1 MKRIV
6 FMGTPA
12 FSVNI
17 LDALV
22 AQDDQY
28 EVVAVVTQP
37 DRPVGRKRK
46 LTPSPVKEAALKH
59 DIPVYQ
65 PEKIGRDQE
74 IKDLLAEDIDLI
86 VTAAFGQF
94 LPTSILEAP
103 RYGAVNV
110 HASLLPKYRGG
121 APVHYAIW
129 NGDKETGVTIMR
141 MVKKMDA
148 GDILTQVVVPIESD
162 DTVATMFDK
171 LSVAGTDLLM
181 DTLPKLFA
189 GEITPTAQVEEEA
202 TFSPNITSQQEQID
216 WRKEAQQIDNQ
227 VRAFNAWPVAHT
239 KVDGQ
244 RWKIWQVKALD
255 EETSDATP
263 GTIIKIQKKPAQLW
277 VATGN
282 KTVLAIEQLQPAGKK
297 QMDVAAF
304 INGGAGNLAVG
315 DSFDQVEDDVDGE

>member
-1 MKRIV
+1 
-6 FMGTPA
+6 MGTPA

-17 LDALV
+17 LEALV
-22 AQDDQY
+22 EKNDQY

-37 DRPVGRKRK
+37 DRPVGRKRI

-74 IKDLLAEDIDLI
+74 VKDLLADDIDLI

-103 RYGAVNV
+103 KDGAVNV

-129 NGDKETGVTIMR
+129 KGDKETGVTIMR

-148 GDILTQVVVPIESD
+148 GDILTQVVVPIESE

-181 DTLPKLFA
+181 ETLPKLFA
-189 GEITPTAQVEEEA
+189 GEITPQAQVEEEA
-202 TFSPNITSQQEQID
+202 TFSPNITSQEEQID
-216 WRKEAQQIDNQ
+216 WHQTASQIHNQ
-227 VRAFNAWPVAHT
+227 VRAFNSWPVAHT
-239 KVDGQ
+239 KVDGK
-244 RWKIWQVKALD
+244 RWKIWQVAEVAD
-255 EETSDATP
+255 ETTDQAP
-263 GTIIKIQKKPAQLW
+263 GTIVKIQKKPAQLW
-277 VATGN
+277 VATGEQ
-282 KTVLAIEQLQPAGKK
+282 TVLAIEQLQPAGKK

-315 DSFDQVEDDVDGE
+315 DSFDQVEVNDDGQ

>member
-1 MKRIV
+1 
-6 FMGTPA
+6 MGTPA

-17 LDALV
+17 LEALV
-22 AQDDQY
+22 KQSDEY

-59 DIPVYQ
+59 DIPVFQ

-74 IKDLLAEDIDLI
+74 VKDLLADDIDLI

-103 RYGAVNV
+103 KDGAVNV

-148 GDILTQVVVPIESD
+148 GDILTQVVVPIEND

-189 GEITPTAQVEEEA
+189 GEITPQAQVEEEA
-202 TFSPNITSQQEQID
+202 TFSPNISSQQEQID
-216 WRKEAQQIDNQ
+216 WHQEASQINNQ

-244 RWKIWQVKALD
+244 RWKIWQAIAV
-255 EETSDATP
+255 EGETTDQAP

-282 KTVLAIEQLQPAGKK
+282 QTVLALEKLQPAGKK

-304 INGGAGNLAVG
+304 INGGAGNLSVG
-315 DSFDQVEDDVDGE
+315 DAFDQVEVSDGE

>member
-1 MKRIV
+1 
-6 FMGTPA
+6 
-12 FSVNI
+12 
-17 LDALV
+17 
-22 AQDDQY
+22 
-28 EVVAVVTQP
+28 
-37 DRPVGRKRK
+37 
-46 LTPSPVKEAALKH
+46 
-59 DIPVYQ
+59 
-65 PEKIGRDQE
+65 
-74 IKDLLAEDIDLI
+74 
-86 VTAAFGQF
+86 
-94 LPTSILEAP
+94 
-103 RYGAVNV
+103 
-110 HASLLPKYRGG
+110 
-121 APVHYAIW
+121 
-129 NGDKETGVTIMR
+129 MR

-189 GEITPTAQVEEEA
+189 GEITPTAQIEEEA

-227 VRAFNAWPVAHT
+227 VRAFNSWPVAHT

-244 RWKIWQVKALD
+244 RWKIWQVAPVKEESTD
-255 EETSDATP
+255 EKP
-263 GTIIKIQKKPAQLW
+263 GTIVKIQKKPAQLW

>member
-46 LTPSPVKEAALKH
+46 LTPSPVKEVALKL

-103 RYGAVNV
+103 KYGAVNV

-171 LSVAGTDLLM
+171 LSVAGTDLLIE
-181 DTLPKLFA
+181 TLPKLFA
-189 GEITPTAQVEEEA
+189 GEIEPQAQVEEEA

-227 VRAFNAWPVAHT
+227 VRAFNSWPVAHT

-244 RWKIWQVKALD
+244 RWKIWQVAPVKEESTD
-255 EETSDATP
+255 EKP

>member
-86 VTAAFGQF
+86 ITAAFGQF

-181 DTLPKLFA
+181 DTLQKLFA
-189 GEITPTAQVEEEA
+189 GEIEPQAQVEEEA

-244 RWKIWQVKALD
+244 RWKI
-255 EETSDATP
+255 
-263 GTIIKIQKKPAQLW
+263 
-277 VATGN
+277 
-282 KTVLAIEQLQPAGKK
+282 
-297 QMDVAAF
+297 
-304 INGGAGNLAVG
+304 
-315 DSFDQVEDDVDGE
+315 

>member
-17 LDALV
+17 LEALV
-22 AQDDQY
+22 AQKDEYQ
-28 EVVAVVTQP
+28 VVAVVTQP

-46 LTPSPVKEAALKH
+46 LTPTPVKEAALKH

-65 PEKIGRDQE
+65 PEKIGRAQDV
-74 IKDLLAEDIDLI
+74 KDLLANEDIDLI

-94 LPTSILEAP
+94 LPTSILNAP
-103 RYGAVNV
+103 KFGAVNV

-141 MVKKMDA
+141 MVKQMDA
-148 GDILTQVVVPIESD
+148 GDILTQVVVPIEND

-171 LSVAGTDLLM
+171 LSLAGTDLLM

-189 GEITPTAQVEEEA
+189 DELTPIQQVEAEA

-216 WRKEAQQIDNQ
+216 WQQDATQIYNQ
-227 VRAFNAWPVAHT
+227 IRAFNAWPVAHT
-239 KVDGQ
+239 KVAGQ
-244 RWKIWQVKALD
+244 NWKIWAGQVVTD
-255 EETSDATP
+255 ETTDQAP
-263 GTIIKIQKKPAQLW
+263 GTIIKINKKPAQLW
-277 VATGN
+277 VATGSN
-282 KTVLAIEQLQPAGKK
+282 QVLAITSLQPAGKK
-297 QMDVAAF
+297 QMDVASF
-304 INGGAGNLAVG
+304 INGGAGNLTEG
-315 DSFDQVEDDVDGE
+315 DSFEQVSFND

>member
-1 MKRIV
+1 
-6 FMGTPA
+6 MGTPA

-46 LTPSPVKEAALKH
+46 LTPSPVKEVALKL

-103 RYGAVNV
+103 KYGAVNV

-171 LSVAGTDLLM
+171 LSVAGTDLLIE
-181 DTLPKLFA
+181 TLPKLFA
-189 GEITPTAQVEEEA
+189 GEIEPQAQVEEEA

-227 VRAFNAWPVAHT
+227 VRAFNSWPVAHT

-244 RWKIWQVKALD
+244 RWKIWQVAPVKEESTD
-255 EETSDATP
+255 EKP

>member
-1 MKRIV
+1 MKKIV

-17 LDALV
+17 LEALV
-22 AQDDQY
+22 ERTDEY

-46 LTPSPVKEAALKH
+46 LTPTPVKEMAQKH
-59 DIPVYQ
+59 HIPVYQ

-74 IKDLLAEDIDLI
+74 VKDLLASGDIDLI

-103 RYGAVNV
+103 KYGAVNV

-141 MVKKMDA
+141 MVKQMDA
-148 GDILTQVVVPIESD
+148 GDILTQVVVPIEAT
-162 DTVATMFDK
+162 DTVAIMFDK
-171 LSVAGTDLLM
+171 LSVAGTDLLIE
-181 DTLPKLFA
+181 TLPQLFA
-189 GEITPTAQVEEEA
+189 GEITAIPQLEEEA

-216 WRKEAQQIDNQ
+216 WQQSASQIVNQ
-227 VRAFNAWPVAHT
+227 IRAFNSWPVAHT

-244 RWKIWQVKALD
+244 RWKIWAGQALVD
-255 EETSDATP
+255 ESTDATP
-263 GTIIKIQKKPAQLW
+263 GTIIKINKKPAQLW
-277 VATGN
+277 VAAGD
-282 KTVLAIEQLQPAGKK
+282 KSVLAITQLQPAGKK
-297 QMDVAAF
+297 QMDVASF
-304 INGGAGNLAVG
+304 INGGAGNLVEG
-315 DSFDQVEDDVDGE
+315 DQFEQVKNND